1 MKNLFSSVLIL
12 LFTLV
17 NTFAFEREDL
27 QEMAKK
33 GHVALEYKVVK
44 LVMFSTVE
52 NINGVVCSVYTPTQ
66 CKDTYYKDPSEINL
80 SKNNDNFKLNIEH
93 TWPQSKGAKELP
105 ANSDMHHLF
114 VTSKESNSKRAN
126 LPFCNAEYDYWQM
139 EGSIH
144 GFDQYAQD
152 CFEPQDLH
160 KGNVAR
166 AMFYFSIR
174 YNLPIGQDEEITLRL
189 WNKLDP
195 VDDRELERNK
205 IIQSLQGN
213 SNPFI
218 THPEFS
224 DLIGD
229 F

>member
-1 MKNLFSSVLIL
+1 MQTLFMLYIGIFLLSSPSHAL
-12 LFTLV
+12 
-17 NTFAFEREDL
+17 ERSTIRKL
-27 QEMAKK
+27 TMNNHQ
-33 GHVALEYKVVK
+33 ALEYKEVK
-44 LVMFSTVE
+44 LILFSTVD
-52 NINGVVCSVYTPTQ
+52 NNHGIVCSVYTPTQ
-66 CKDTYYKDPSEINL
+66 CQDRYYKPP
-80 SKNNDNFKLNIEH
+80 KNKSREYFKLNIEH

-139 EGSIH
+139 DGSIQ
-144 GFDQYAQD
+144 GFDEYSQD
-152 CFEPQDLH
+152 CFEPQDNH

-174 YNLPIGQDEEITLRL
+174 YERSIDMYQEQVLRE
-189 WNKLDP
+189 WNELDP
-195 VDDRELERNK
+195 VDQREVSRNK
-205 IIQSLQGN
+205 LIKKIQGN

-218 THPEFS
+218 TNLKLVH
-224 DLIGD
+224 LIKD